1 MKISYCLSV
10 IVLIFALN
18 ATVKV
23 AVLELKD
30 IEVGGGISTILT
42 DNLVSELSK
51 HENFE
56 VLEREKINSIME
68 EQGLQESGLCDDQKC
83 LVKVGGL
90 LGAEKMVTGSI
101 GRLGNIYS
109 LSLRMF
115 DVETA
120 KNQNSVTLNRECKKE
135 ELIVLLK
142 DAAYELTE
150 GKSGSSESI
159 SAGEYNTKMR
169 ELKEYEKKVKELES
183 EQEKKNI
190 GKICKNVAATVA
202 ATCAAYNAQY
212 GYTEKQLM
220 EKLPG
225 WKTKYGES
233 LNFDGNELIIPTDY
247 MVEVTLK
254 NVIVSH
260 KDGQSAEVRWR

>member
-1 MKISYCLSV
+1 MLNYIC
-10 IVLIFALN
+10 VLLLVCVDLLFS
-18 ATVKV
+18 TVKI

-30 IEVGGGISTILT
+30 IKIGGGVSTILT

-51 HENFE
+51 HENIE

-101 GRLGNIYS
+101 GRLGSIYS

-120 KNQNSVTLNRECKKE
+120 KNQNSVTLNRECKEE

-142 DAAYELTE
+142 DAVYELTE

-169 ELKEYEKKVKELES
+169 ELKEYEKK
-183 EQEKKNI
+183 
-190 GKICKNVAATVA
+190 
-202 ATCAAYNAQY
+202 
-212 GYTEKQLM
+212 
-220 EKLPG
+220 
-225 WKTKYGES
+225 
-233 LNFDGNELIIPTDY
+233 
-247 MVEVTLK
+247 
-254 NVIVSH
+254 
-260 KDGQSAEVRWR
+260 